1 MHPEPCTRSG
11 RARIGPCRVW
21 PHKRIPLLL
30 WLVLALVTPMPGAR
44 TAGDPALEVKVAYLY
59 NFTHFITW
67 PEDTLGEHFRITVL
81 GDPAMATALTALQ
94 RADKRAQDRRIR
106 VSTASGD
113 AAGSQ
118 ILFIG
123 AGAMGQLPALLDA
136 TAGRPVVL
144 VGDTPG
150 LARRG
155 VAINFFLRRD
165 ILGEGERLRFEI
177 NPDNLKGRGLKVSAQ
192 LYDVAEI
199 VR

>member
-1 MHPEPCTRSG
+1 
-11 RARIGPCRVW
+11 
-21 PHKRIPLLL
+21 
-30 WLVLALVTPMPGAR
+30 VLALVTLMPGAR
-44 TAGDPALEVKVAYLY
+44 AAGDPALEVKVAYLY

-81 GDPAMATALTALQ
+81 GDPAMATAVTALQ

-177 NPDNLKGRGLKVSAQ
+177 NPDNVKGRGLKVSAQ

>member
-1 MHPEPCTRSG
+1 M
-11 RARIGPCRVW
+11 
-21 PHKRIPLLL
+21 LL
-30 WLVLALVTPMPGAR
+30 LVLAAVAPGAR
-44 TAGDPALEVKVAYLY
+44 AADDPVLELKVAYLY

-67 PEDTLGEHFRITVL
+67 PEDAIGSHFRITVV
-81 GDPAMATALTALQ
+81 GDPAMATALAALEQSDRQAQGRRVRIATA
-94 RADKRAQDRRIR
+94 A
-106 VSTASGD
+106 GD

-123 AGAMGQLPALLDA
+123 AGALGQLPALLDA
-136 TAGRPVVL
+136 TAGRPVLL
-144 VGDTPG
+144 VADTPG

-165 ILGEGERLRFEI
+165 ILGEGQRLRFEI
-177 NPDNLKGRGLKVSAQ
+177 NPDHLKGRGLNVSAQ